1 MNLQELTARLE
12 LRNRPQRAASTP
24 GLRGRKNTS
33 TGQRGISKK
42 MEKNGRYVYC
52 VFTNTTP
59 AIYIGRAKTLEQ
71 AEQMQADFVPN
82 AEPADCTKIRGVR
95 WVHSAYRA
103 SVTIRGQLFRKQ
115 GFKTPEEAKAW
126 RDQIIADNE

>member
-1 MNLQELTARLE
+1 MKLEELTARLE
-12 LRNRPQRAASTP
+12 VRNRPQRMTDSP

-33 TGQRGISKK
+33 TGRRGISKK
-42 MEKNGRYVYC
+42 LEKSGRHVYC

-71 AEQMQADFVPN
+71 AEQMQETFIPTMS
-82 AEPADCTKIRGVR
+82 PRDCSEIRGVR
-95 WVHSAYRA
+95 WVQSAYRA

-115 GFKTPEEAKAW
+115 GFKTPEEALAW
-126 RDQIIADNE
+126 RNQIIAENQ